1 MLKTSAVT
9 AMCVLVVAAVSAQ
22 LPALSPS
29 HLNPAIAKLAS
40 GKTVYGVLT
49 QDLSRENARTLGRRD
64 TDFVYIDMEHSP
76 LNMDALANFVAAMN
90 DKAYTVK
97 NGAQP
102 RSALI
107 VRMPAYAG
115 ENAAWQVKQALDIGA
130 MGFVFNTVET
140 REQAEAAV
148 KSMRY
153 PPWKAFPNTHKGP
166 AGIRGWSPGGAVWAW
181 GIDTEEYRRRADV
194 WPLNPEGDLMAIM
207 IIETQTGVKN
217 ADAIAQVPGVT
228 ALSAAAGGDLSSSYG
243 VPATAPEVESAR
255 QTILQACLKHKVLCW
270 ITATGK
276 TDHDRRLK
284 EGWRMIR
291 TVDGLPFQ

>member
-1 MLKTSAVT
+1 MLNVFAMAALCALLAVE
-9 AMCVLVVAAVSAQ
+9 LSAQ
-22 LPALSPS
+22 LPALSPA
-29 HLNPAIAKLAS
+29 HLNPVIAKLGS

-49 QDLSRENARTLGRRD
+49 QDLSRENARILGRRD
-64 TDFVYIDMEHSP
+64 TDFVYVDMEHSP

-90 DKAYTVK
+90 DKAHTVK

-102 RSALI
+102 RAAI
-107 VRMPAYAG
+107 IARMPAYAE
-115 ENAAWQVKQALDIGA
+115 ENAAWQVKQALDIGV

-166 AGIRGWSPGGAVWAW
+166 AGVRGWSPAAAVWAW
-181 GIDTEEYRRRADV
+181 GIETEEYRRRADV

-243 VPATAPEVESAR
+243 VPTAAPEIESAR
-255 QTILQACLKHKVLCW
+255 QTILRACLKHKVLCW

-276 TDHDRRLK
+276 PDEERRLK

-291 TVDGLPFQ
+291 TVDGLPFN

>member
-1 MLKTSAVT
+1 MLNVFAIAALCALLAVE
-9 AMCVLVVAAVSAQ
+9 LSAQ
-22 LPALSPS
+22 LPALSPA

-49 QDLSRENARTLGRRD
+49 QDLSRENARILGRRD
-64 TDFVYIDMEHSP
+64 TDFVYVDMEHSP
-76 LNMDALANFVAAMN
+76 LNMDALANFVAAVN

-102 RSALI
+102 RAAI
-107 VRMPAYAG
+107 IARMPAYAE
-115 ENAAWQVKQALDIGA
+115 ENAAWQVKQALDIGV

-140 REQAEAAV
+140 REQAELAV

-153 PPWKAFPNTHKGP
+153 PPWKAFPNTHKAP
-166 AGIRGWSPGGAVWAW
+166 AGVRGWSPSAAVWAW
-181 GIDTEEYRRRADV
+181 GIETEEYRRRADV

-243 VPATAPEVESAR
+243 VPTAAPEIESAR

-276 TDHDRRLK
+276 PDEERRLK

-291 TVDGLPFQ
+291 TVDGLPFN

>member
-1 MLKTSAVT
+1 MLNVFAMAALCALLAVE
-9 AMCVLVVAAVSAQ
+9 LSAQ
-22 LPALSPS
+22 LPALSPA
-29 HLNPAIAKLAS
+29 HLNPVIAKLAS

-49 QDLSRENARTLGRRD
+49 QDLSRENARILGRRD

-76 LNMDALANFVAAMN
+76 LNLDALANFVAAMN

-102 RSALI
+102 RAAI
-107 VRMPAYAG
+107 IARMPAYAE
-115 ENAAWQVKQALDIGA
+115 ENAAWQVKQALDIGV

-166 AGIRGWSPGGAVWAW
+166 AGVRGWSPAAAVWAW
-181 GIDTEEYRRRADV
+181 GIETEEYRRRADV

-243 VPATAPEVESAR
+243 VPTAAPEIESAR

-276 TDHDRRLK
+276 PDEERRLK

-291 TVDGLPFQ
+291 TVDGLPFN

>member
-1 MLKTSAVT
+1 MLNVFAIAALCALLAVE
-9 AMCVLVVAAVSAQ
+9 LSAQ
-22 LPALSPS
+22 LPALSPA

-40 GKTVYGVLT
+40 DKTVYGVLT
-49 QDLSRENARTLGRRD
+49 QDLSRENARILGRRD
-64 TDFVYIDMEHSP
+64 TDFVYVDMEHSP
-76 LNMDALANFVAAMN
+76 LNMDALANFVAAVN

-102 RSALI
+102 RAAI
-107 VRMPAYAG
+107 IARMPAYAE
-115 ENAAWQVKQALDIGA
+115 ENAAWQVKQALDIGV

-140 REQAEAAV
+140 REQAELAV

-153 PPWKAFPNTHKGP
+153 PPWKAFPNTQKGP
-166 AGIRGWSPGGAVWAW
+166 AGVRGWSPAAAVWAW
-181 GIDTEEYRRRADV
+181 GIETEEYRRRADV

-243 VPATAPEVESAR
+243 VPTAAPEIESAR

-276 TDHDRRLK
+276 PDEERRLK

-291 TVDGLPFQ
+291 TVDGLPFN

>member
-1 MLKTSAVT
+1 M
-9 AMCVLVVAAVSAQ
+9 
-22 LPALSPS
+22 PGR
-29 HLNPAIAKLAS
+29 I
-40 GKTVYGVLT
+40 
-49 QDLSRENARTLGRRD
+49 LGRRD
-64 TDFVYIDMEHSP
+64 TDFVYVDMEHSP
-76 LNMDALANFVAAMN
+76 LNMDALANFVTAMN

-102 RSALI
+102 RAAI
-107 VRMPAYAG
+107 IARMPASAG
-115 ENAAWQVKQALDIGA
+115 ENAAWQVKQALDIGV

-140 REQAEAAV
+140 HEQAEAAV

-166 AGIRGWSPGGAVWAW
+166 AGVRGWSPAAAVWAW

-207 IIETQTGVKN
+207 IIETQAGVKN

-228 ALSAAAGGDLSSSYG
+228 GLSAAAGGDLSSSYG
-243 VPATAPEVESAR
+243 VPTAAPEIESAR
-255 QTILQACLKHKVLCW
+255 QAILRACLKHEVLCW

-276 TDHDRRLK
+276 PDEERRLK

-291 TVDGLPFQ
+291 TVDGLPFN